1 MGAPGLKSMDTNDST
16 PPQATIEQQR
26 GTRED
31 RQPLVS
37 VVLPT
42 YKRAHVL
49 PFAIRSVL
57 GQTWRNLELIVV
69 SDNSP
74 DHTAEVVAGFSDPR
88 LRFLVNERNLK
99 LPGTLNRGFAAARG
113 EYLTWTSDDNLFAPT
128 AVERMAEALARGDAD
143 FVFADYFEFAERDDT
158 GTPKQVRQ
166 VRLPDAPD
174 MKQGNAIGACFM
186 YTRAV
191 MERVGGYD
199 TGLFLNE
206 DYDYWMRVARE
217 FRLRHLGEPLYYFAR
232 NDESLYCSRFCE
244 VRAGSLLV
252 RYKNRVLD
260 RDELVAGVVEQVMA
274 NLDRHHSAWVRGTY
288 ATLARLSYRLKTGFE
303 RHMRGRLTRT
313 LGPRVAVLLDAY
325 DRAAAGFGDT
335 KAALSE
341 LMSRTARIEYRA
353 YVGDSR

>member
-1 MGAPGLKSMDTNDST
+1 MTPGPSSRRRPGPDH
-16 PPQATIEQQR
+16 AAAE
-26 GTRED
+26 
-31 RQPLVS
+31 PLVS

-57 GQTWRNLELIVV
+57 DQTWRNLELIVV

-74 DHTAEVVAGFSDPR
+74 DNTAEIVASFDDPR
-88 LRFLVNERNLK
+88 LRFHVNETNLK
-99 LPGTLNRGFAAARG
+99 LPGTLNRGFAAAG
-113 EYLTWTSDDNLFAPT
+113 GDYLTWTSDDNLFAPT
-128 AVERMAEALARGDAD
+128 AIERMAEALRGGGGD
-143 FVFADYFEFAERDDT
+143 FVFADYWEFAERDAA
-158 GTPKQVRQ
+158 GAPAQVRH

-174 MKQGNAIGACFM
+174 MKKGNSIGACFM
-186 YTRAV
+186 YTREV
-191 MERVGGYD
+191 MERVGAYD

-217 FRLRHLGEPLYYFAR
+217 FRLRHIAEPLYYFAR

-260 RDELVAGVVEQVMA
+260 RQELLAGVVDQVMA
-274 NLDRHHSAWVRGTY
+274 NLDRHHSPLVRG
-288 ATLARLSYRLKTGFE
+288 AHAALARLSYRLKTGFE
-303 RHMRGRLTRT
+303 RHMRGRLARS
-313 LGPRVAVLLDAY
+313 LGPQVAGLLDAY

-353 YVGDSR
+353 YVGESR

>member
-1 MGAPGLKSMDTNDST
+1 MVS
-16 PPQATIEQQR
+16 ATAAE
-26 GTRED
+26 
-31 RQPLVS
+31 PLVS

-74 DHTAEVVAGFSDPR
+74 DNTAEVVASFSDPR
-88 LRFLVNERNLK
+88 LRFFVNERNLK
-99 LPGTLNRGFAAARG
+99 LPGTLNRGFSLARG
-113 EYLTWTSDDNLFAPT
+113 EYLTWTSDDNLFAP
-128 AVERMAEALARGDAD
+128 AAIERMAEALGRGQGD
-143 FVFADYFEFAERDDT
+143 FVFADYWEFAERDAA
-158 GTPKQVRQ
+158 GAPVQVRQ

-174 MKQGNAIGACFM
+174 MKKGNSIGACFM

-191 MERVGGYD
+191 MERVGAYD

-206 DYDYWMRVARE
+206 DYDYWMRVARD
-217 FRLRHLGEPLYYFAR
+217 FRLHHIAEPLYYFAR

-260 RDELVAGVVEQVMA
+260 REELIAGVVDQVMV
-274 NLDRHHSAWVRGTY
+274 NLDRHHSPWVRGAY
-288 ATLARLSYRLKTGFE
+288 AALARLSYRLKTGFE
-303 RHMRGRLTRT
+303 RHMHHRLTRR
-313 LGPRVAVLLDAY
+313 LGPHVTYLLDTY

-335 KAALSE
+335 KEALSE
-341 LMSRTARIEYRA
+341 LMSRTARIEYRG
-353 YVGDSR
+353 YVGDKR